1 MALKVERVENIK
13 VVRARGQEEQVAPP
27 LLFYGVRFTRKPN
40 VALLRSQLLRVLLQ
54 NSQQGRNDVR
64 TFPKLINIP
73 EKWPL
78 EVAMIEKDA
87 ATNLDP
93 KSIE

>member
-1 MALKVERVENIK
+1 MGSDSKIWTTFDFRKVKAKSEK
-13 VVRARGQEEQVAPP
+13 QS
-27 LLFYGVRFTRKPN
+27 TRKPN
-40 VALLRSQLLRVLLQ
+40 VALLRSQPLRVLLQ

-73 EKWPL
+73 EKWSL
-78 EVAMIEKDA
+78 EVAMIEKDTT
-87 ATNLDP
+87 TNLDP